1 MGGGTYCFSAD
12 PIGVGVFVGVGV
24 GVGIASCL
32 HSISLIN
39 RRILAKLT
47 HIYHWVGGNA
57 D

>member
-12 PIGVGVFVGVGV
+12 PIGVGVFVGV